1 MKSIKFLLSIA
12 IVALLFTSCE
22 PETKYINVPGEKVIE
37 YKTPDSI
44 TLISVVDFENVKL
57 NSDSIWNGSDGSGS
71 FTTKVATF
79 NNSYN
84 PTYFSW
90 SGFACS
96 AKKNTTTVGYTN
108 QYSVSAGAGALSSKQ
123 FALAYGTATLLCDS
137 NSYGNFRI
145 KSLMLTN
152 STYTY
157 LDMKNGS
164 AYSKQFVAGD
174 WYKVTITGYLN
185 SVKTT
190 AVDYYLADFRNGK
203 TFLSNTWNKA
213 DVSALG
219 KVDKVTF
226 SFDSSDQGQWGMNT
240 PAYCCI
246 DNIEFTQTFS
256 TK

>member
-1 MKSIKFLLSIA
+1 MKSSKLFLSLGLFLS
-12 IVALLFTSCE
+12 LLLVSCQ
-22 PETKYINVPGEKVIE
+22 PETQYQI
-37 YKTPDSI
+37 PDKI
-44 TLISVVDFENVKL
+44 TVSTTVDFESVKL
-57 NSDSIWNGSDGSGS
+57 NSDSIWNGTDGSGS

-84 PTYFSW
+84 SAWFSW

-96 AKKNTTTVGYTN
+96 AKKNTTTVGYAN
-108 QYSVSAGAGALSSKQ
+108 QYSVSAGSGASNSKQ

-137 NSYGNFRI
+137 NSYGNFSI

-152 STYTY
+152 STYTF

-164 AYSKQFVAGD
+164 NYSKKFVAGD

-185 SVKTT
+185 GTKTT
-190 AVDYYLADFRNGK
+190 AVDYYLADFRDGK
-203 TFLSNTWNKA
+203 TFLSNTWNKV

-226 SFDSSDQGQWGMNT
+226 SFDSSDKDPVYGMNT